1 MDKKRK
7 NDLPTPAPERGR
19 VYEGTEGRK
28 KTRKTKSEELDF
40 ISEETDGRDKQLQDL
55 TVKETDQSEGS
66 MKAKIS
72 PGAKRTKKPPKSLEN
87 FICRPS
93 VRVFQRP
100 EPVGQSVCKRRDR
113 ISAKT
118 RSYSQL
124 CHPVQKKCN
133 TDSLV
138 TKDNSAMTNTDPSAL
153 SPSSLIPSSITSPA
167 SDSPNT
173 RAAKKVLPKQT
184 KKTDLKSDITLQET
198 PQSSNKLAISHKIT
212 LNTHIK
218 QKYSSKNPDSNST
231 SQQDSSPQ
239 ECINILNEDK
249 TQQGQ
254 ASPNSSYGNPNET
267 SLHTVSSKL
276 TSCFQKN
283 VSKCNESNLE
293 MPSGLHLKTK
303 KAEGCVDDP
312 NHADVRVVTNEKS
325 KHQNGSTQEPSPCT
339 NDLPEHPTSF
349 QVTDSPSSSKCT
361 DTTSDLSENSRGSKG
376 QNENKDLNWT
386 SEITMK
392 SPRNPVPVHKNYGST
407 NGLANDEHG
416 KQVKLCTNQEQI
428 EVHCLTDTN
437 NSVGTTLNPQVS
449 PAPVKPLMD
458 GLSSNS
464 KQDKKLSKKRQV
476 RSLRSNKIAS
486 MANEIN
492 HSPVA
497 CQVLHSGSQNETPFR
512 SSSESLSSPQ
522 CEQNPIGQPPK
533 TKPSQNSKNC
543 NSEISPPNNPPSRK
557 RGRPKTNKSGVQFQV
572 NNSQVSVVNPPND
585 QNPEHL
591 EPELDMKQT
600 RPIARKRGRPKQS
613 FSIQARETQ
622 PELISKKQDSGAL
635 HITSK
640 DKARNIQKCKKRKRV
655 IMKTI
660 IGKINKMKLKRK
672 DQVLTQILLGQKQCD
687 SRDISH
693 EGTEG
698 DACSP
703 DSTATHS
710 LSSLVSSF
718 GGKLGSQINVSKRGT
733 IYMGKRRGRKPKCQT
748 ASNISSQKSPQMF
761 PDNPQF
767 TPKSTFVQPSID
779 TQSIPLSGSSSTLKN
794 IASTSSSGRS
804 SQINFNT
811 PKIKA
816 TSFKQLSENSQA
828 HCEVTLTC
836 NSGEGINDNPTSDRG
851 ERNNRLDEGMGFCS
865 APATGSV
872 FTMPGVPGSNSFQGR
887 PKALSS
893 LPSEHIFSAHLPLGS
908 GRPQDSSPSL
918 TFTDQEAHKFK
929 CHRKGHHC
937 LSREKLRRHKYKC
950 KKKYMQLRAK
960 CQDPDFLADI
970 DDLVVRL
977 SKIRIV
983 QRITRTKLGDDGNTT
998 GRKTVKG
1005 KCQSYD
1011 LQCLQ
1016 EKVHP
1021 PAMFQI
1027 NLSGYYSPHSALSC
1041 EPLHYVRMANMRR
1054 KHGCTSEPSEQIV
1067 THFPVMHK
1075 LGYPYPG
1082 GGFIH
1087 PSYKVPF
1094 TTTSLGFGLCRGYPS
1109 STALYPLPFPPSYLH
1124 HYSKNPIIS
1133 PSKFHKKRTK
1143 FPRQESAVWG
1153 QNTFGAYPRM
1163 TPHSSCD
1170 CFNTD
1175 SGQRQKQ
1182 KEKGRGRRD
1191 KHSMMKERQHGNDA
1205 CLWLNKLTKDNENSG
1220 SCSFNSPSPS
1230 PLFSQIQQKDKTFP
1244 FTGLNPSNQ
1253 GQGGEVRWSEHQ
1265 PPWGLGNKN
1274 LNQISETL
1282 EINSVGNENTLKGP
1296 ETDGNSTS
1304 AQQSHRRAQS
1314 FLKQPTL
1321 ISGTP
1326 SQKRITKSRKS
1337 EGPTGVANVLKEQAK
1352 TSVQE
1357 SSSGDKR
1364 TPGIDQAGGF
1374 PKKHQCSDSSSF
1386 RESEKIPREPRG
1398 FKAKKRPLLK
1408 NKSNAVRQTSPLLRD
1423 EHAHPA
1429 ARNTPSASAKVQQH
1443 FKSTKHQN
1451 SEGLEVADGNE
1462 VKRRGPG
1469 RPRKSPKLSSPPS
1482 LLSVP
1487 ELSSSLTI
1495 EKAGE
1500 EDKDNSDTVLE
1511 VIELVIQGEQRSG
1524 KKRKIAESVE
1534 DGDQNQNEEKD
1545 VTEKSSTH
1553 CHMCSAP
1560 IGPSPSQVED
1570 SQPEQAAASLPK
1582 KKYLWAGLY
1591 SDVYKTEDISDQPH
1605 QLNFES
1611 LEYNPEEHEYGL
1623 LPAPLHVGKYL
1634 RVKRINFQLPYDIH
1648 WQCARNKLFE
1658 KPVTLPQATPSN
1670 SSCNPPN
1677 SSVPQSCSDDC
1688 LNTTLSDDETES
1700 CDMGSPTH
1708 MYEEHHQCHH
1718 HLTQQEE
1725 NSDSENFPSTLS
1737 SEERSF
1743 VMKHGVFLVRNY
1755 EKMKARQAFLLREG
1769 AREQEK
1775 EKEEDRASGQQSE
1788 GTGLGEDP
1796 TIKSD
1801 RCPIEQRSCSEEGE
1815 HVTFQS
1821 RNLSHTLQEIWERIV
1836 SCKGSSGQT
1845 LSDPLLNLCSRKRSD
1860 SALVDLS
1867 MVQKQLQSGHYESLA
1882 AFHSDM
1888 LTVFHCA
1895 EKYYGSESAVGRD
1908 VSQLR
1913 AVYHRAHQEASA
1925 HISNFL

>member
-7 NDLPTPAPERGR
+7 NDLPMPAPERGR

-28 KTRKTKSEELDF
+28 KVRKTKSDELDF
-40 ISEETDGRDKQLQDL
+40 FSEGTDGCDNQLQDL
-55 TVKETDQSEGS
+55 TVKEADHSEGN

-100 EPVGQSVCKRRDR
+100 EPVRQSVCKRRDG
-113 ISAKT
+113 ISSKT
-118 RSYSQL
+118 RRYSQS
-124 CHPVQKKCN
+124 CHPEQKKCN

-153 SPSSLIPSSITSPA
+153 SPSSLIPSSIMCPA
-167 SDSPNT
+167 SDSPTT

-198 PQSSNKLAISHKIT
+198 PQSSNKLSVSHK
-212 LNTHIK
+212 LMLSTHIK
-218 QKYSSKNPDSNST
+218 QTYSCKNPPDSNST

-239 ECINILNEDK
+239 EYINVLNEDK

-254 ASPNSSYGNPNET
+254 ASPSPSYGNPSET

-276 TSCFQKN
+276 TSCFQRN
-283 VSKCNESNLE
+283 VSKFNESNSE
-293 MPSGLHLKTK
+293 MPSSLHLKTK
-303 KAEGCVDDP
+303 KGEGCADDP
-312 NHADVRVVTNEKS
+312 NHADVREVTDEKS
-325 KHQNGSTQEPSPCT
+325 EHQNGSTQEPSPST

-361 DTTSDLSENSRGSKG
+361 DTTSDLSQNSRGSKG
-376 QNENKDLNWT
+376 QNENKDINWA
-386 SEITMK
+386 SEITVK
-392 SPRNPVPVHKNYGST
+392 SPRNPVPEHKNYGST
-407 NGLANDEHG
+407 NGSANDEHG

-428 EVHCLTDTN
+428 GVHCLTDP
-437 NSVGTTLNPQVS
+437 NSSVSSTPNPQVS

-458 GLSSNS
+458 DLSLNR
-464 KQDKKLSKKRQV
+464 KQDKKLSKRRQV
-476 RSLRSNKIAS
+476 RSLRSNRIANT
-486 MANEIN
+486 ANEIN

-497 CQVLHSGSQNETPFR
+497 CKVLHSGSQTLFH
-512 SSSESLSSPQ
+512 SSSESPQ
-522 CEQNPIGQPPK
+522 CEQNPVGQPTK
-533 TKPSQNSKNC
+533 SKPSQNAKNR
-543 NSEISPPNNPPSRK
+543 NSEMSSLNNPPSRK
-557 RGRPKTNKSGVQFQV
+557 RGRPKTNKSVVQFQA
-572 NNSQVSVVNPPND
+572 NNSQVSVVKPPND
-585 QNPEHL
+585 QNPEAL
-591 EPELDMKQT
+591 QPELDLKQT
-600 RPIARKRGRPKQS
+600 RPMVRKRGRPKQS
-613 FSIQARETQ
+613 FSIQAQETQ
-622 PELISKKQDSGAL
+622 PELLSKKQDSGDL
-635 HITSK
+635 HITCK
-640 DKARNIQKCKKRKRV
+640 DKARNIQKCKKSKRG

-660 IGKINKMKLKRK
+660 IGTINKMKVKGK

-687 SRDISH
+687 SKDISH
-693 EGTEG
+693 QGTES
-698 DACSP
+698 DVCSP

-733 IYMGKRRGRKPKCQT
+733 IYMGKRRGRKPKCLT
-748 ASNISSQKSPQMF
+748 TSNISSQKSPQMC

-767 TPKSTFVQPSID
+767 PPKSTFVQPSLD
-779 TQSIPLSGSSSTLKN
+779 TQSIPVSGSSSTLKN
-794 IASTSSSGRS
+794 IASSSSSGRS

-816 TSFKQLSENSQA
+816 TSFKQLSEHSQA

-836 NSGEGINDNPTSDRG
+836 NSGEGIKDNTTSDRG
-851 ERNNRLDEGMGFCS
+851 ERNNRLDEGVGFCS

-872 FTMPGVPGSNSFQGR
+872 FTMSGVPGSNSFQGR

-893 LPSEHIFSAHLPLGS
+893 LPSERIFSAHLPLDS

-960 CQDPDFLADI
+960 CQDPEFLADI

-983 QRITRTKLGDDGNTT
+983 QRIARTKLGDDGNTT
-998 GRKTVKG
+998 GRKTVTG

-1027 NLSGYYSPHSALSC
+1027 NLSGYYSPHSALPC

-1054 KHGCTSEPSEQIV
+1054 KHGCSSEPSEQIV

-1094 TTTSLGFGLCRGYPS
+1094 TTTSLGFGLCRGYPT

-1133 PSKFHKKRTK
+1133 PSKFHKKRAK
-1143 FPRQESAVWG
+1143 FPRQDSAVWG

-1175 SGQRQKQ
+1175 SGQKQKQ
-1182 KEKGRGRRD
+1182 KEKGRGRQD
-1191 KHSMMKERQHGNDA
+1191 KHGMMTERQHGNDA

-1230 PLFSQIQQKDKTFP
+1230 SVFSQIQQKDKTFN
-1244 FTGLNPSNQ
+1244 FTRLSPSNL
-1253 GQGGEVRWSEHQ
+1253 GQGREVRWSEHQ
-1265 PPWGLGNKN
+1265 PPWGLGNKT
-1274 LNQISETL
+1274 LNQPSESL
-1282 EINSVGNENTLKGP
+1282 EINSVGHENNTKAP
-1296 ETDGNSTS
+1296 ETNGNSTS
-1304 AQQSHRRAQS
+1304 AQQLHRKTQS

-1321 ISGTP
+1321 ISSTP
-1326 SQKRITKSRKS
+1326 SQKRVTKSRKS
-1337 EGPTGVANVLKEQAK
+1337 EGLTGVSNVLKEQAK

-1357 SSSGDKR
+1357 LSSGDKR

-1374 PKKHQCSDSSSF
+1374 PKKHQCSDSSSS
-1386 RESEKIPREPRG
+1386 REPEKIPREPQR
-1398 FKAKKRPLLK
+1398 FKTKRRPLIK
-1408 NKSNAVRQTSPLLRD
+1408 NKSKHVRQTSPLLRE
-1423 EHAHPA
+1423 EHSHPA
-1429 ARNTPSASAKVQQH
+1429 ARNTPSTSAKVQQH
-1443 FKSTKHQN
+1443 LNSPKHHN
-1451 SEGLEVADGNE
+1451 SEGLEVTDGNG

-1487 ELSSSLTI
+1487 ELSSSLTM
-1495 EKAGE
+1495 EEAGD

-1511 VIELVIQGEQRSG
+1511 VIELVIHGEQRSG
-1524 KKRKIAESVE
+1524 KKRKIAESVG

-1545 VTEKSSTH
+1545 VTETSSTH
-1553 CHMCSAP
+1553 FHMCSTP

-1570 SQPEQAAASLPK
+1570 SQPEQATASLPN

-1591 SDVYKTEDISDQPH
+1591 SDVYKTEDIPDQPH
-1605 QLNFES
+1605 QLNLED

-1648 WQCARNKLFE
+1648 RQCARNELFE
-1658 KPVTLPQATPSN
+1658 KPVTLPQAAPSN
-1670 SSCNPPN
+1670 STCNPPN

-1688 LNTTLSDDETES
+1688 LNTTLTDDETQF
-1700 CDMGSPTH
+1700 CDTGCHTH
-1708 MYEEHHQCHH
+1708 VYEEHHQCHH
-1718 HLTQQEE
+1718 HLKQQEE
-1725 NSDSENFPSTLS
+1725 NSDNENFPSTLS

-1775 EKEEDRASGQQSE
+1775 EKDEDKARSQIE
-1788 GTGLGEDP
+1788 GRDLGEDP
-1796 TIKSD
+1796 TIKSGLGV
-1801 RCPIEQRSCSEEGE
+1801 CVVVG
-1815 HVTFQS
+1815 
-1821 RNLSHTLQEIWERIV
+1821 
-1836 SCKGSSGQT
+1836 
-1845 LSDPLLNLCSRKRSD
+1845 
-1860 SALVDLS
+1860 
-1867 MVQKQLQSGHYESLA
+1867 
-1882 AFHSDM
+1882 DM
-1888 LTVFHCA
+1888 CIQVP
-1895 EKYYGSESAVGRD
+1895 D
-1908 VSQLR
+1908 
-1913 AVYHRAHQEASA
+1913 
-1925 HISNFL
+1925 